1 MARKSKTYLWQ
12 FVLGLGF
19 LSGVWTAIGID
30 PEEVIL
36 NTLGTVITAAYPDPA
51 LRTLFIVLPTIL
63 LLISVYSAYKK
74 GRVLGIIAVI
84 IAYVAGLS
92 VLVSLI
98 TSLILLLVAIL
109 FGYLATNR
117 RLVRKLT
124 GR

>member
-1 MARKSKTYLWQ
+1 MARTSKTYLWQ
-12 FVLGLGF
+12 FVVGLGF

-36 NTLGTVITAAYPDPA
+36 NAVGAAVTATFPDPNI
-51 LRTLFIVLPTIL
+51 RTLFIVLPTVL
-63 LLISVYSAYKK
+63 LLISVYSAWKK

-84 IAYVAGLS
+84 IAYLAGLS
-92 VLVSLI
+92 VLVSLT
-98 TSLILLLVAIL
+98 TSLILLIIAIL